1 MNTATQAGNF
11 EIGKILRLPAFFVC
25 KKRREKTLNIAKLT
39 DWALRLD
46 HPPWTA
52 SKGRGKQRF
61 RRILTPL
68 DISCRCCP
76 YRYNESTVRKPAV
89 RSARPTGT
97 STIPVRFAAPPESA
111 SSATDAAYS
120 MRTTMSSGCSP
131 LPEGQTEEDNER
143 IPQPDMDRS
152 SRFLPAGDSRTGKYM
167 EQITNRTTTP
177 KTELPEEPR
186 QSKIIIRR
194 TFGDQNLLELYA
206 DYVAG
211 KVMEEMRRAR
221 EPVCQS
227 DSL

>member
-76 YRYNESTVRKPAV
+76 YRYNECH
-89 RSARPTGT
+89 
-97 STIPVRFAAPPESA
+97 
-111 SSATDAAYS
+111 
-120 MRTTMSSGCSP
+120 MS
-131 LPEGQTEEDNER
+131 R
-143 IPQPDMDRS
+143 YK
-152 SRFLPAGDSRTGKYM
+152 F
-167 EQITNRTTTP
+167 
-177 KTELPEEPR
+177 
-186 QSKIIIRR
+186 
-194 TFGDQNLLELYA
+194 FGRVYP
-206 DYVAG
+206 
-211 KVMEEMRRAR
+211 KVMPKRCILEDLCEGDGEILRTRCERRLR
-221 EPVCQS
+221 TKGERLMQ
-227 DSL
+227 